1 MTEPE
6 ATRDG
11 LLQWW
16 PKVPN
21 DKTDSVE
28 WRLDVITLLAVIGE
42 SSMAEHSQA
51 ITASS
56 LCLLPRILPAPQAL
70 LKPSR
75 PQRMPQTP
83 AKVTGVHSGV
93 VLDTVGFFA
102 NIIHPLDKL
111 QPFEFRI
118 LRIQHTHLV
127 PEERR
132 SASVAAAAAAG
143 GGLLGKVRQ
152 LLRRE
157 PVSRNKTKEY
167 ELQEGFGPMQ
177 DDNTERTGATTSM
190 DGRRVADPEQGMH
203 RRHTKRERLTD
214 LVSNPGL
221 VNRAERPAVPA
232 ALFSPL
238 HVLAVFSMLLTVAL
252 LVGARIWTDGPATV
266 AVALISLQSSLV
278 GYASWW
284 KPVLML
290 RTHHH
295 AVPRGDV
302 MIRTREGAFVLVRC
316 TEDVARELYTAG
328 TEECRYRVGERWYR
342 FMMGLGTM
350 MLMLST
356 VLLGNCSWYMQ
367 LFVGSS
373 YICLNAMYWAM
384 GMLPRSLFWDLSRYT
399 CDEETPPGLRGAHL
413 SRRQQQQLQEEGGG
427 GGGGGGG
434 HDDSDDG
441 DGDRLIHDDEYEHIP
456 SFTRTLWYAI
466 RATKK
471 TGWVLRSGAAPMT
484 DEWKKWLDEAEAA
497 AQDEEKAK
505 AWKAVIRKKQIIA
518 HGAGDQEPAQTG
530 AAIPGLS
537 DLGKQHAPL
546 TEVQGLAPGSSAVPL
561 TDHL

>member
-1 MTEPE
+1 MGISFEAVPVEWDPTCSALSLNPSHIVTPLEKKMTEPE
-6 ATRDG
+6 ASPGG
-11 LLQWW
+11 LSQWW
-16 PKVPN
+16 PKAPN
-21 DKTDSVE
+21 DKTASLE

-42 SSMAEHSQA
+42 SSMAEHSQT

-83 AKVTGVHSGV
+83 AKLTGVHSGV
-93 VLDTVGFFA
+93 VLETVGFFA

-111 QPFEFRI
+111 QPLEFKI
-118 LRIQHTHLV
+118 LHIKHTDLV
-127 PEERR
+127 VKEKKPRA
-132 SASVAAAAAAG
+132 ASSW
-143 GGLLGKVRQ
+143 LGN
-152 LLRRE
+152 LRKLPRWVSVFRHKRE
-157 PVSRNKTKEY
+157 QF
-167 ELQEGFGPMQ
+167 ELQKELSPME
-177 DDNTERTGATTSM
+177 DENTMATGATTSM
-190 DGRRVADPEQGMH
+190 DGRRVADPEQGIH
-203 RRHTKRERLTD
+203 RRHTKRDKITD
-214 LVSNPGL
+214 FVSSPGP

-238 HVLAVFSMLLTVAL
+238 HILAVFSMLLTAAL
-252 LVGARIWTDGPATV
+252 LVGARFWTDGPATV

-302 MIRTREGAFVLVRC
+302 MIRTREGAFVLILC

-342 FMMGLGTM
+342 FIMGLGTM

-384 GMLPRSLFWDLSRYT
+384 GMLPRRLFWDLSRYN
-399 CDEETPPGLRGAHL
+399 CKEDTPRELRNAHL
-413 SRRQQQQLQEEGGG
+413 PKNQQQQLQENGGG
-427 GGGGGGG
+427 GG
-434 HDDSDDG
+434 SDII
-441 DGDRLIHDDEYEHIP
+441 IHDEYEDLP

-466 RATKK
+466 RVTKK
-471 TGWVLRSGAAPMT
+471 TGWVQRSGAAPMT
-484 DEWKKWLDEAEAA
+484 DEWKEWLREAEEV

-505 AWKAVIRKKQIIA
+505 TWRAVHRKMQIIA
-518 HGAGDQEPAQTG
+518 HDHGCQEPTQIG
-530 AAIPGLS
+530 AAGPGLG
-537 DLGKQHAPL
+537 DPGKQHAPL
-546 TEVQGLAPGSSAVPL
+546 S
-561 TDHL
+561 

>member
-6 ATRDG
+6 AARGG
-11 LLQWW
+11 LSQWW

-21 DKTDSVE
+21 DKTDSLE

-42 SSMAEHSQA
+42 SSMAEHSQT

-83 AKVTGVHSGV
+83 AKLTGVHSGV

-102 NIIHPLDKL
+102 NIIHPLDKM

-118 LRIQHTHLV
+118 LKIKHADLV
-127 PEERR
+127 PEGDIT
-132 SASVAAAAAAG
+132 AAATAAG
-143 GGLLGKVRQ
+143 GLLEKLRNLVR
-152 LLRRE
+152 RAS
-157 PVSRNKTKEY
+157 VSRNTRKEY
-167 ELQEGFGPMQ
+167 ELQEGFSPVE
-177 DDNTERTGATTSM
+177 DDKTERTGTTTSI
-190 DGRRVADPEQGMH
+190 DGQRIADPEQGIH
-203 RRHTKRERLTD
+203 RRQTKRDKITD
-214 LVSNPGL
+214 FVSNPGA

-238 HVLAVFSMLLTVAL
+238 HILAVFSMLLTVAL
-252 LVGARIWTDGPATV
+252 LVGARVWTDGPATM

-302 MIRTREGAFVLVRC
+302 MIRTREGAFILIRC

-373 YICLNAMYWAM
+373 YICLNAIYWAM
-384 GMLPRSLFWDLSRYT
+384 GMLPRSLFWDLSRYKWT
-399 CDEETPPGLRGAHL
+399 DETPDGLKYAHL
-413 SRRQQQQLQEEGGG
+413 PTKRHKEKGGSG
-427 GGGGGGG
+427 G
-434 HDDSDDG
+434 DDS
-441 DGDRLIHDDEYEHIP
+441 LVDDEYESVP

-471 TGWVLRSGAAPMT
+471 TGWVQRSGAAPMT
-484 DEWKKWLDEAEAA
+484 DEWKEWLREAEAQ
-497 AQDEEKAK
+497 AQDEKNA
-505 AWKAVIRKKQIIA
+505 AGWKAVYRKMQIIA
-518 HGAGDQEPAQTG
+518 RDVGYQEPTQLR
-530 AAIPGLS
+530 AAAPGLS
-537 DLGKQHAPL
+537 DLGRQHAPL
-546 TEVQGLAPGSSAVPL
+546 SEVQELAPGSSAVPATNRL
-561 TDHL
+561 

>member
-6 ATRDG
+6 LTRSAIS
-11 LLQWW
+11 QWW

-21 DKTDSVE
+21 NKTDSLE

-42 SSMAEHSQA
+42 SSMAEHSQT

-83 AKVTGVHSGV
+83 AKLTGVHSGV

-111 QPFEFRI
+111 QPFEFKI
-118 LRIQHTHLV
+118 LRIEHADLV
-127 PEERR
+127 
-132 SASVAAAAAAG
+132 SSVTRPAAASG
-143 GGLLGKVRQ
+143 SLGK
-152 LLRRE
+152 LRYMLRGIFRFRRDRE
-157 PVSRNKTKEY
+157 DF
-167 ELQEGFGPMQ
+167 ELQAGTRPVE
-177 DDNTERTGATTSM
+177 DDSINQTGSTTAVDSQ
-190 DGRRVADPEQGMH
+190 RVTDPERGIH
-203 RRHTKRERLTD
+203 RRQTRFDRLTD
-214 LVSNPGL
+214 IVSDPVP
-221 VNRAERPAVPA
+221 VNQAERPAVPA
-232 ALFSPL
+232 ALLSPL
-238 HVLAVFSMLLTVAL
+238 HILAVLSMMLTAAL
-252 LVGARIWTDGPATV
+252 LVGAGVWTDGPAIM
-266 AVALISLQSSLV
+266 AVSLISLQSSLV

-290 RTHHH
+290 RTHNHR
-295 AVPRGDV
+295 VPPGDV
-302 MIRTREGAFVLVRC
+302 MIRTREGAFILIRC

-328 TEECRYRVGERWYR
+328 TEECRYHIGERWYK

-384 GMLPRSLFWDLSRYT
+384 GMLPRSLFWDLSRYE
-399 CDEETPPGLRGAHL
+399 CNGETPLELQDAHL
-413 SRRQQQQLQEEGGG
+413 PTEKKQQQGGG
-427 GGGGGGG
+427 SLV
-434 HDDSDDG
+434 DDQ
-441 DGDRLIHDDEYEHIP
+441 YEGVP

-471 TGWVLRSGAAPMT
+471 TGWVQRSGAAPMT
-484 DEWKKWLDEAEAA
+484 EEWKEWLRQAEEA
-497 AQDEEKAK
+497 AQDEGTAAE
-505 AWKAVIRKKQIIA
+505 WRAVHRMMEIIA
-518 HGAGDQEPAQTG
+518 HQVGDQEATQRGSPVPVVDD
-530 AAIPGLS
+530 PGR
-537 DLGKQHAPL
+537 QHAPL
-546 TEVQGLAPGSSAVPL
+546 SEVQGLAPGSSAVPAMN
-561 TDHL
+561 HL